1 MGAKFQSLADRPAD
15 MEPGND
21 ESWID
26 DQEKFKLQAQEVV
39 KQQAYFMKRA
49 LDSNNLSEALKH
61 SSTMI
66 CELRTSLLT
75 PKHYYELYI
84 QVCDQLRHLEMFF
97 EQESKRGRAI
107 HELYQLV
114 QHAGNVLPRLY
125 LLVTVGAVYIRSKE
139 VAAKEILRDL
149 VEMCKGV
156 QHPLRGLFLRNYL
169 SQMTKDKLPDVGNEY
184 ESDGD
189 STLETIDFVILNFV
203 EMNKL
208 WVRMQHQ
215 GPVRE
220 RDKREKERLDLR
232 ILVGTNL
239 VRLSQLDGVTL
250 DMYKEKVLP
259 RVLEQVINCKD
270 QIAQEYLMEVIIQ
283 VFPDEFHLHTLEPFL
298 HTCTELQSGVDVKTI
313 FISMADRL
321 AKFAQSNP
329 EGIPEHVKIFNTF
342 TKYVAKLIQNQTSME
357 LKDILS
363 LQVALLN
370 FAIKCYPDRLDY
382 VDHVLA
388 FCSQLLSKLGT
399 KKLDKAGVAHIVKLL
414 LLPLD
419 AYKNILVVLDLTNF
433 ADLMSFLDRPTRKTV
448 ALSIVKNMIENNTQV
463 SDVDKVEK
471 LYNFIMPLLK
481 DAGEDEPQAEADESE
496 EDMAEEQR
504 YIARL
509 VHLYQ
514 SPNTD
519 DLFQIYLL
527 SRKYYGKGGTKRIKF
542 TLPSLIFRAL
552 RLAIRIQN
560 EEKQV
565 QVPVRQV
572 FKFVHESLAVLQP
585 HAPEITLRLHLQAA
599 QAADICGAET
609 IAYEFVT
616 QAFTAYEDELG
627 ADSKAQYAALQ
638 VIVATLQST
647 KCFTEENRD
656 TLMTK
661 AAQYSAKVMKRTDQS
676 IAVARVS
683 HLFWGYKE
691 ADNKDNRRCLECLQ
705 RALNCG
711 KEAVTSSASNLLIY
725 VEILNEYLYFFEKQ
739 NSDISVKYISGLIA
753 LIKSQL
759 DEAVVDEHTRTF
771 FRNTCAHIK
780 HVASS
785 PGENAARYQEI
796 VL

>member
-1 MGAKFQSLADRPAD
+1 MDPAS
-15 MEPGND
+15 D
-21 ESWID
+21 ETWID
-26 DQEKFKLQAQEVV
+26 DQEKFKSQAQDVV
-39 KQQAYFMKRA
+39 KHQSYFMKRA

-75 PKHYYELYI
+75 PKNYYELYI
-84 QVCDQLRHLEMFF
+84 QVCDELRHLEMFF
-97 EQESKRGRAI
+97 ESEGKRGRPF
-107 HELYQLV
+107 HEMYQLV

-125 LLVTVGAVYIRSKE
+125 LLVTVGAVYIRSKQ

-184 ESDGD
+184 ESEGD
-189 STLETIDFVILNFV
+189 STTETIDFIIMNFN

-250 DMYKEKVLP
+250 DMYREKVLP
-259 RVLEQVINCKD
+259 RILDQVVNCKD
-270 QIAQEYLMEVIIQ
+270 QIAQEYLMEVVIQ
-283 VFPDEFHLHTLEPFL
+283 VFPDEFHMHTLENFL
-298 HTCTELQSGVDVKTI
+298 HTCTELQSGVDVKSI

-321 AKFAQSNP
+321 AKYAQNNP
-329 EGIPEHVKIFNTF
+329 EGIPEQMKIFNTF
-342 TKYVAKLIQNQTSME
+342 TKYVAKLIHNQTAME

-388 FCSQLLSKLGT
+388 FCSQLLSKLGGT
-399 KKLDKAGVAHIVKLL
+399 RKLDKAGVAHVVKLL

-419 AYKNILVVLDLTNF
+419 AYKNILVVLDLANF
-433 ADLMSFLDRPTRKTV
+433 ADLMAFLERPTRKTV
-448 ALSIVKNMIENNTQV
+448 ALSIVKNMIENNTKVQ
-463 SDVDKVEK
+463 DVDKVEK

-481 DAGEDEPQAEADESE
+481 DPGENEPEDDVDENDE
-496 EDMAEEQR
+496 DFAEEQR

-509 VHLYQ
+509 VHLY
-514 SPNTD
+514 NNEDTD
-519 DLFQIYLL
+519 QLFQIFLI
-527 SRKYYGKGGTKRIKF
+527 SRKYYGKGGTKRIKY

-552 RLAIRIQN
+552 QLALRIQD
-560 EEKQV
+560 EAKEGV
-565 QVPVRQV
+565 QVPTRQV
-572 FKFVHESLAVLQP
+572 FKFVHESLSVLQP
-585 HAPEITLRLHLQAA
+585 HAPEITLRLYLQAA
-599 QAADICGAET
+599 QAADKCGNET
-609 IAYEFVT
+609 ITYEFVT
-616 QAFTAYEDELG
+616 QAFGVYEEELG
-627 ADSKAQYAALQ
+627 ADSKAQMSALQ
-638 VIVATLQST
+638 LIVSTLQSL
-647 KCFTEENRD
+647 KCFGEENRD
-656 TLMTK
+656 TVHTK
-661 AAQYSAKVMKRTDQS
+661 AAQYSAKVMKRQDQAV
-676 IAVARVS
+676 AVARVS
-683 HLFWGYKE
+683 HLFWGSGE
-691 ADNKDNRRCLECLQ
+691 LDNKNTRRCLECLQ
-705 RALNCG
+705 RALNCA
-711 KEAVTSSASNLLIY
+711 KEAVTSSASNVILY

-739 NSDISVKYISGLIA
+739 NPEITVKYISGLIA

-759 DEAVVDEHTRTF
+759 EESQVDDHTRAF
-771 FRNTCAHIK
+771 FRNSCAHIK
-780 HVASS
+780 QVAFSG
-785 PGENAARYQEI
+785 GENASRYAEI